1 MPQWLAPGAP
11 RDCILQ
17 HSCLVALKGTDTDS
31 FFSLNGCHRSKET
44 TKSIEKLATTEE
56 AELLPVSIDK
66 PGQWVL
72 LVQWPRHPVRHP
84 LWGCPIGR
92 GLHLVT
98 RGGGLHW
105 KKKTRRDCRFLCVH
119 ETWWPLCGP
128 WWHFWSIHGRGLG
141 HRNIV
146 CYPKNTL
153 S

>member
-98 RGGGLHW
+98 RGGGLTLKEENSQGLQVSLCPWDMMTLMWALVALLKYSW
-105 KKKTRRDCRFLCVH
+105 KGVGSQEYCLL
-119 ETWWPLCGP
+119 P
-128 WWHFWSIHGRGLG
+128 
-141 HRNIV
+141 
-146 CYPKNTL
+146 
-153 S
+153 